1 MGKPYGAAADAWS
14 IGVLAYEIL
23 TLSEPF
29 RSPNLAAL
37 MKRVIACEYDAQSLA
52 DAPHDDEVKAV
63 ATDKVTHVARRPM
76 HTPRSMAAALTSR
89 GPPHT
94 NDAQSMMRDKP
105 MNVAGSPS
113 AAQGLLH
120 IDPLQR
126 LPLDKLLKMPAFQ
139 CENGGSFTKE

>member
-89 GPPHT
+89 GPPPYQRCPIH
-94 NDAQSMMRDKP
+94 DARQAHECGW
-105 MNVAGSPS
+105 VAKCGAGTAPHRSL
-113 AAQGLLH
+113 AAATFG
-120 IDPLQR
+120 
-126 LPLDKLLKMPAFQ
+126 
-139 CENGGSFTKE
+139 